1 MLNRTNLIWYAA
13 GAGTYLLVLLGLL
26 IASFNRPTPPVVK
39 LEDATKEAIKQ
50 ANKALDSVRGDRP
63 EYESAWPLDGDLTQ
77 YLSKSFDGT
86 ARLLTLS
93 HRKIKEGDLAKVSTL
108 GDDLHVSFEKSDVPA
123 SELRHFK
130 GMQVASMNFTQS
142 SLDDEGLA
150 ELPLLGALPKLILNG
165 ARVTDKGMPHAVNVP
180 GLRELHLK
188 GTPVT
193 DKGLESLAKAPWLEH
208 LDLSGTRV
216 LGMTFAKFSEHSTL
230 QRLDVSHTQVGD
242 DTLEHVLRFKLKD
255 LNLEGTTV
263 SDFGLEKVRGPFPR
277 FLLLKNT
284 RVTQRG
290 VDALKKRLPAIGV
303 DYGPP
308 DPAQEEMDKAKKRI
322 DDLKKGLPRL

>member
-13 GAGTYLLVLLGLL
+13 GAGAYLLVLLGLL
-26 IASFNRPTPPVVK
+26 VSSFNRPMPTVAKIEDTNKEAVK
-39 LEDATKEAIKQ
+39 KATKAIE
-50 ANKALDSVRGDRP
+50 SVRGDRP
-63 EYESAWPLDGDLTQ
+63 AYESARPLDGDLTQ

-93 HRKIKEGDLAKVSTL
+93 QRKIKEGDLAKVSSL

-130 GMQVASMNFTQS
+130 GMELASLNFSHS

-150 ELPLLGALPKLILNG
+150 ELPLLGALPKLHLDG
-165 ARVTDKGMPHAVNVP
+165 ARVTDRGMPHAANIP

-188 GTPVT
+188 GAPIT
-193 DKGLESLAKAPWLEH
+193 DKGLEALAKAPWLEH
-208 LDLSGTRV
+208 LDLSGTKV

-230 QRLDVSHTQVGD
+230 QRLDVSNTQVGD
-242 DTLEHVLRFKLKD
+242 DTLEYILRFKLKD

-277 FLLLKNT
+277 YILVRNT

-290 VDALKKRLPAIGV
+290 VDTFKKRLPAIGV

-308 DPAQEEMDKAKKRI
+308 DSGK
-322 DDLKKGLPRL
+322 